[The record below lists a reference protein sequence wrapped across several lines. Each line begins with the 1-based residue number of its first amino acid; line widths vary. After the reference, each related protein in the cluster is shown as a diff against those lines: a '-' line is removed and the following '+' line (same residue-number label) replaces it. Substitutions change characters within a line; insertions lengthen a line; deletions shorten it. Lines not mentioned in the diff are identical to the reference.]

1 LTLKAKST
9 IPGKH
14 VKITSENGTESMDF
28 MHNLDT
34 YQPLKMLSN
43 HKCFGCSP
51 HNATGLQMEFFT
63 NQKSLVSLVTVPEH
77 LCGWDR
83 LVHGGVIATILDEIM
98 SWSAITMLK
107 RIILT
112 KSMTV
117 DFVKP
122 VYINNE
128 LKVEGKVLEHNSE
141 RDAQVAGFL
150 YNANGEL
157 CARSQGSFALFTP
170 EAAVKMKILSTEDVK
185 EFEDLFTA

>member
-1 LTLKAKST
+1 MESNPNLLGLTLNVKST
-9 IPGKH
+9 ISGKRI
-14 VKITSENGTESMDF
+14 KIRGENETQPMDF
-28 MHNLDT
+28 MHNLDK
-34 YQPLKMLSN
+34 YQPLKTLSN

-51 HNATGLQMEFFT
+51 HNASGLQMKFFT

-122 VYINNE
+122 VYIDHE
-128 LKVEGKVLEHNSE
+128 LLAEGKVLEHTSE
-141 RDAQVAGFL
+141 RDAQMAGFL
-150 YNANGEL
+150 YNAQGEL
-157 CARSQGSFALFTP
+157 CAKSQGSFALFTP
-170 EAAVKMKILSTEDVK
+170 EAAI
-185 EFEDLFTA
+185 

>member
-1 LTLKAKST
+1 
-9 IPGKH
+9 
-14 VKITSENGTESMDF
+14 MDF
-28 MHNLDT
+28 MHNLDK
-34 YQPLKMLSN
+34 YQPLKTLSN
-43 HKCFGCSP
+43 HNCFGCSP
-51 HNATGLQMEFFT
+51 HNATGLQMKFFT

-122 VYINNE
+122 VYIDNE
-128 LKVEGKVLEHNSE
+128 LKVEGKVLEHKSE
-141 RDAQVAGFL
+141 RDARMAGFL
-150 YNANGEL
+150 YNTKGEL

-170 EAAVKMKILSTEDVK
+170 EAAIKMKILSAEDVK
-185 EFEDLFTA
+185 EFEELFTA